1 MTTSNI
7 PNRVQILKH
16 KFASS
21 VGLPFHDLLP
31 EATIQEALNSLEI
44 KYRRRL
50 FDPFVTLWGFR
61 SNGTEMLK

>member
-7 PNRVQILKH
+7 PNRVQILKE
-16 KFASS
+16 KFTAS

-31 EATIQEALNSLEI
+31 EATIQAALNTLEI

-50 FDPFVTLWGFR
+50 FDPFVTFCLA
-61 SNGTEMLK
+61 